1 MEDNE
6 IRYIKVYEIEGLT
19 VKVESN
25 NPSEMAKKEFNRIVN
40 GVSNERKQLCGRT
53 REPLG

>member
-6 IRYIKVYEIEGLT
+6 IRYIKVYEIDGLT